1 MDLGATTYFARS
13 RGKPRSEK
21 SSGLGKAVS
30 TILFHS
36 CAVSSWIWNSN
47 SSQNALIIT

>member
-1 MDLGATTYFARS
+1 MDPGATTYFARS

-21 SSGLGKAVS
+21 SSAFGKAVS
-30 TILFHS
+30 TILVHS
-36 CAVSSWIWNSN
+36 CALPSWIWNSN